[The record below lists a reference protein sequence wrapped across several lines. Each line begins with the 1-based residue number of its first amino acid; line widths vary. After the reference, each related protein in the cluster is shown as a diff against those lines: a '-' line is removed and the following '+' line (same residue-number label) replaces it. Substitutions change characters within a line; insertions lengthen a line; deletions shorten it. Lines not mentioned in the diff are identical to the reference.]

1 MCETTGMHYKG
12 VFWEGYDYEGI
23 SPEEIEE
30 KVQDFLA
37 IIERSKVILND
48 ERQDIQL
55 CQFIDKDGKIAFLTA
70 LHSNQYIVN
79 IIEMDSQLEDY
90 AKNNIKSEL
99 WSGNIYDKSIERKL
113 IASGMMELNVEPMD
127 VFILNGILKSDSG
140 NKYNLEMIISEDLM
154 GAGNST
160 IEVEENIAILNGELG
175 TITYKQIKQLKEKF
189 PEVDKIVFKDVPG
202 SVNDDVNMHTGR
214 LIRKYGYSTITTSES
229 EVFSGGVDLFCAGK
243 ERIISKD
250 AVFGVHCWDDGE
262 EKSANDYPKNHPIHR
277 FQINYFNEMLG
288 IDFGEKF
295 YFFTLNS
302 AKAEDIH
309 HMTLIELKELN
320 IGTVLNK

>member
-23 SPEEIEE
+23 SSEEIEE
-30 KVQDFLA
+30 KVQDFLT
-37 IIERSKVILND
+37 IIERSKVVLND

-70 LHSNQYIVN
+70 LHNNQYIVN

-90 AKNNIKSEL
+90 AKNKIKSEL

-113 IASGMMELNVEPMD
+113 LASGIMELYVEPMD
-127 VFILNGILKSDSG
+127 VFIINGILKSDFG
-140 NKYNLEMIISEDLM
+140 KKYNLEMTISEDLM

-160 IEVEENIAILNGELG
+160 IEVKENKALLNGELG
-175 TITYKQIKQLKEKF
+175 TITYKQIKHLKEQF
-189 PEVDKIVFKDVPG
+189 PEVNKIVFNDVPG

-214 LIRKYGYSTITTSES
+214 LIREFGYTTIATEKSKI
-229 EVFSGGVDLFCAGK
+229 FSGGVDLFCSGK
-243 ERIISKD
+243 ERIITNG
-250 AVFGVHCWDDGE
+250 AILGVHCWDDGE
-262 EKSANDYPKNHPIHR
+262 DKSAKDYPKDHPIHR
-277 FQINYFNEMLG
+277 FQINYFSEMLSSE
-288 IDFGEKF
+288 FGEEF

-302 AKAEDIH
+302 AESDDIH
-309 HMTLIELKELN
+309 NMTLKELKTYR
-320 IGTVLNK
+320 IGTHFN